1 MNARRQLLLSAA
13 VVGVALGTVGLYAAL
28 ASPDA
33 APETAEGHDHA
44 TMAAGGGEGAKSVQ
58 LDADAARRIGVTYA
72 IATLKPLQR
81 EVRTIGSVTYD
92 ETRLVNFNPKIEGW
106 IERLHVDFTGAAV
119 QEGQPLMD
127 VYSPMLVSAQEEL
140 ILARRLL
147 DESSAGGSERARAS
161 AVELLEA
168 SRRRLRYWDVSAAEI
183 ARIEQT
189 GTPRRTLT
197 LRSPASGIVVE
208 KSAIEGSRIMPGM
221 DLFRIADLSRVWID
235 GEVFEKDLSLVRIGQ
250 HADVT
255 FEAYPGEVFD
265 ALVSYVYP
273 IVSLDSRTGKVRLE
287 LANPG
292 LRLKPGMYAQVAL
305 HSAAARQALVV
316 PRAAVHY
323 TGTRSLVFVRHGETL
338 MPHEVTT
345 GHVAGSEIEI
355 LAGIDPGMQVVS
367 SANFLIDSESNM
379 GTSMTTTPGIDLD
392 GPGGG
397 AGAAG
402 DADGQAPAPANPH
415 AGH

>member
-1 MNARRQLLLSAA
+1 MNTRRQLLVSAA
-13 VVGVALGTVGLYAAL
+13 IVGVALGTVGLYAAI
-28 ASPDA
+28 ASPEA
-33 APETAEGHDHA
+33 APDQPEGHDHA
-44 TMAAGGGEGAKSVQ
+44 AMAAAGGEEARSLR

-72 IATLKPLQR
+72 TATLKPLRR

-92 ETRLVNFNPKIEGW
+92 ETRLVNFNPRIEGW
-106 IERLHVDFTGAAV
+106 IERLHVDFTGAPVRAG
-119 QEGQPLMD
+119 EPLMD

-140 ILARRLL
+140 ILARRLV
-147 DESSAGGSERARAS
+147 DEARAGGSERALSNAG
-161 AVELLEA
+161 ELLEA
-168 SRRRLRYWDVSAAEI
+168 ARRRLLQWDIATAEI
-183 ARIEQT
+183 ARIEES

-197 LRSPASGIVVE
+197 LRAPASGIVVE

-265 ALVSYVYP
+265 AMISYVHP
-273 IVSLDSRTGKVRLE
+273 TVSIESRTGRVRLE
-287 LANPG
+287 LDNPG

-305 HSAAARQALVV
+305 HSEGERQALVV

-345 GHVAGSEIEI
+345 GHVAGAEVEI
-355 LAGIDPGMQVVS
+355 LSGIDPGMQVVS
-367 SANFLIDSESNM
+367 SANFLIDAESNM
-379 GTSMTTTPGIDLD
+379 GSSLSTMPGIDMD
-392 GPGGG
+392 GP
-397 AGAAG
+397 AGAA
-402 DADGQAPAPANPH
+402 PATDPANATPH

>member
-1 MNARRQLLLSAA
+1 MNTRRQLLVSAA
-13 VVGVALGTVGLYAAL
+13 IVGVALGTVGLYAAI

-33 APETAEGHDHA
+33 APDQAEGHDHA
-44 TMAAGGGEGAKSVQ
+44 AMAAAGGEGAKSLR

-72 IATLKPLQR
+72 TATLKPLRR

-92 ETRLVNFNPKIEGW
+92 ETRLVNFNPRIEGW
-106 IERLHVDFTGAAV
+106 IERLHVDFTGAPVRA
-119 QEGQPLMD
+119 GQPLMD

-140 ILARRLL
+140 ILARRLV
-147 DESSAGGSERARAS
+147 DEARAGGSERALSS
-161 AVELLEA
+161 AGELLEA
-168 SRRRLRYWDVSAAEI
+168 ARRRLLQWDIAPAEI
-183 ARIEQT
+183 ARIEES
-189 GTPRRTLT
+189 GTPRRSLT

-265 ALVSYVYP
+265 AVISYVHP
-273 IVSLDSRTGKVRLE
+273 TVSIESRTGRVRLE
-287 LANPG
+287 LENPG

-305 HSAAARQALVV
+305 HSAGERQVLVV

-345 GHVAGSEIEI
+345 GHVAGAEVEI
-355 LAGIDPGMQVVS
+355 LSGIDPGMQVVS
-367 SANFLIDSESNM
+367 SANFLIDAESNM
-379 GTSMTTTPGIDLD
+379 GSSLNTMPGIDMD
-392 GPGGG
+392 GPV
-397 AGAAG
+397 G
-402 DADGQAPAPANPH
+402 DAPAPDPAAATPH